1 MAARIPEFAL
11 LEKYGIKLIPY
22 GLAKTE
28 KEAARIAKKL
38 GYPVAIKVISPDI
51 VHKTDYHAVAVG
63 IKNEERLFAAYE
75 DIMENV
81 RGKRITG
88 MLVQKMARK
97 GLELIIGGKN
107 DPQFGHM
114 IVLGLGG
121 VYVEVFRDVSARICP
136 IKREDVKEM
145 VMELR
150 SNPLIMGVRG
160 MKPISIDALE
170 SLMLKVCRMM
180 VEENIAEMDL
190 NPVVFDERGYDIV
203 DVRIRKVE

>member
-1 MAARIPEFAL
+1 MAARVPEFAL

-22 GLAKTE
+22 GIAKDE

-38 GYPVAIKVISPDI
+38 GYPVALKIISPEI
-51 VHKTDYHAVAVG
+51 THKTDYHAVKVG
-63 IKNEERLFAAYE
+63 LKNEERMLAAYE

-81 RGKRITG
+81 RGHKVSG
-88 MLVQKMARK
+88 MLVQSMARK
-97 GLELIIGGKN
+97 GLELIIGGKK

-114 IVLGLGG
+114 VVLGLGG

-136 IKREDVKEM
+136 IQRQDVKEM

-160 MKPISIDALE
+160 MKPINIDALE
-170 SLMLKVCRMM
+170 TLMLKVCRMM
-180 VEENIAEMDL
+180 LEEDVLEMDL
-190 NPVVFDERGYDIV
+190 NPVIFDEKGYDIV
-203 DVRIRKVE
+203 DVRLRRD